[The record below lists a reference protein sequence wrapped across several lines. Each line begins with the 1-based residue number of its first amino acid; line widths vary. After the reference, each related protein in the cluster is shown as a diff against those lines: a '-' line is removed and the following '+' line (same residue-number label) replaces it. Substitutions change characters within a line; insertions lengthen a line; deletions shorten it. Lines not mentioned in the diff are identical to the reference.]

1 MYNVTIQLSGIKCPA
16 IKQDSENEPFAEEAR
31 QFLEARLL
39 QRDIQVV
46 LEGVANQSNGI
57 LLGTFRHPN
66 GNISEFMLREG
77 LARCVDWSMGVVTSG
92 PEKYRTAE
100 KEAKANKVRI
110 WKNYSQTAS
119 SISEA
124 DKSLSGKVV
133 EVSNGDAV
141 TIKVN
146 DTFKKLFLSSIR
158 PPRQSDFEDTLP
170 RQADRKNNQLYDVP
184 YLFEAR
190 EYLRKKLIGKKVNCT
205 VDYVQPKQD
214 NYPEKICATVMF
226 GDINVAEALVS
237 QGLARV
243 IRYKQDDDKRSCKY
257 DDLLAAE
264 ARAEKKASG
273 LHSTKPPTPMKIND
287 TSNVS
292 DALLLDS
299 NESPTD
305 FNFYTTTVIDVVA

>member
-1 MYNVTIQLSGIKCPA
+1 MHNVTIQLSGVKCPA

-92 PEKYRTAE
+92 PEKYRNAE
-100 KEAKANKVRI
+100 KEAKTNKVRM

-158 PPRQSDFEDTLP
+158 PPRLSDFEDTLP

-190 EYLRKKLIGKKVNCT
+190 EYLRKKLVGKKVNCT

-243 IRYKQDDDKRSCKY
+243 IRYKQDDDQRSCKY

-264 ARAEKKASG
+264 ARAQKKASG

-292 DALLLDS
+292 GTLFLDFTS
-299 NESPTD
+299 YYILTE
-305 FNFYTTTVIDVVA
+305 VL